1 LRIRPRGMKA
11 EVVPAGRT
19 HRSAPTGGIRLCGFH
34 WGVAKGSVGLAG
46 DRNGLYL
53 DDFDRSALKAA
64 GLPKIS
70 RFRTISPKTVGA
82 DLCCQGRIVYRMF
95 GMMVYRSLG

>member
-1 LRIRPRGMKA
+1 M

-19 HRSAPTGGIRLCGFH
+19 HGSAPTGGIRLCGFH

-46 DRNGLYL
+46 DRNGLYR

-70 RFRTISPKTVGA
+70 RFRTISPKAVGA
-82 DLCCQGRIVYRMF
+82 DPCVRPWWAVRIYYAWVTMGRVSR
-95 GMMVYRSLG
+95 